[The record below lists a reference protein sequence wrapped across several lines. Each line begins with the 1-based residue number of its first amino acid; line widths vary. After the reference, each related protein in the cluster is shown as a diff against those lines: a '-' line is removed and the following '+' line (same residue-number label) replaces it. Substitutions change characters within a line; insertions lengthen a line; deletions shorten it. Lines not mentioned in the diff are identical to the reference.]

1 MVAGQPVWALAERF
15 PKQGEWTEAAY
26 LALPEGYP
34 HLELDGAGCLEVL
47 PMPTDRHQAILTA
60 VLLILLEHVRVA
72 GGWARPAGIRVRLA
86 PGRFREPDVAF
97 LAKEHG
103 QKKGNEFWTGADV
116 VAEVVSGGAEDKA
129 RDHVVKRHEY
139 AEAGIP
145 EYWIVD
151 PFEETITVLTLDG
164 GVYREVGVFIRG
176 ARATSATLSGVS
188 LDVSAVLD
196 AQ

>member
-34 HLELDGAGCLEVL
+34 HLELDGAGSLEVL

-97 LAKEHG
+97 LSKEHG

-145 EYWIVD
+145 EYWIID

>member
-1 MVAGQPVWALAERF
+1 MVAGQPVWALAARF

-34 HLELDGAGCLEVL
+34 HVELSGAGCLEVL
-47 PMPTDRHQAILTA
+47 PMPTDRHQAIVTA
-60 VLLILLEHVRVA
+60 VLLVLLEYARVA

-97 LAKEHG
+97 LSKEHV

-129 RDHVVKRHEY
+129 RDHVIKRHEY
-139 AEAGIP
+139 AAAGIP
-145 EYWIVD
+145 EYWIID
-151 PFEETITVLTLDG
+151 PFEETITVLVLDG
-164 GVYREVGVFIRG
+164 VAYREIGVFIRG
-176 ARATSATLSGVS
+176 ARAVSATLAGVS
-188 LDVSAVLD
+188 LDVTGVLD
-196 AQ
+196 AP

>member
-34 HLELDGAGCLEVL
+34 QLELSGGFIEVL
-47 PMPTDRHQAILTA
+47 PAPTDRHQAILTA
-60 VLLILLEHVRVA
+60 VLLILLQHVRVA
-72 GGWARPAGIRVRLA
+72 GGWARLAGIRVRLA

-97 LAKEHG
+97 LSKEHV

-164 GVYREVGVFIRG
+164 GIYREVGVFIRG
-176 ARATSATLSGVS
+176 AQAKSATLSGVS
-188 LDVSAVLD
+188 LDVSSVLD

>member
-1 MVAGQPVWALAERF
+1 MVAGQPVWALAARF

-26 LALPEGYP
+26 LALPEGFP
-34 HLELDGAGCLEVL
+34 RLELDGAGYLEVL

-60 VLLILLEHVRVA
+60 VLLVLLEHVRVA

-97 LAKEHG
+97 LSREHG
-103 QKKGNEFWTGADV
+103 AKRGDEFWTGADV
-116 VAEVVSGGAEDKA
+116 VAEVVSGGAEDRV
-129 RDHVVKRHEY
+129 RDHVVKRQEY
-139 AEAGIP
+139 AEAGIA

-151 PFEETITVLTLDG
+151 PFEETLTVLALDG
-164 GVYREVGVFIRG
+164 AVYREVGVFTRG
-176 ARATSATLSGVS
+176 TTATSPTLPGVS
-188 LDVSAVLD
+188 LDVSGVLD

>member
-1 MVAGQPVWALAERF
+1 MVAGQPVWALAARF
-15 PKQGEWTEAAY
+15 PKQGEWTESAY
-26 LALPEGYP
+26 LALPEGFP

-60 VLLILLEHVRVA
+60 VLLVLLEHVKLA

-97 LAKEHG
+97 LSKANGH
-103 QKKGNEFWTGADV
+103 KKGNDFWTGADL

-129 RDHVVKRHEY
+129 RDHVLKRRQY
-139 AEAGIP
+139 AEAGIQ
-145 EYWIVD
+145 EYWIID
-151 PFEETITVLTLDG
+151 PFEETVTVLALDG
-164 GVYREVGVFIRG
+164 VSYREASVYTRGASAASASLVGVC
-176 ARATSATLSGVS
+176 

-196 AQ
+196 VP